1 MPRIAKADLDVSDP
15 QQTASKGL
23 GLQCRCPVLGR
34 VMANKALDVLA
45 VDDPVAI
52 AVVRIGLAVGDEG
65 IQEGGGHRLG
75 PRIRRVDTTAEG
87 GADESEGQR
96 GGDREGQRYPQP
108 AKAAEADRGLSSLPG
123 KRGFGGGVLKDA
135 GRPGFAQL
143 IQEDVNRVAAHAEFS
158 LSTTN

>member
-52 AVVRIGLAVGDEG
+52 AVVRIGLAIGDEG
-65 IQEGGGHRLG
+65 IREGGGHRLG
-75 PRIRRVDTTAEG
+75 PRIRRIDTAAEG

-96 GGDREGQRYPQP
+96 SGGRERHRYPQP
-108 AKAAEADRGLSSLPG
+108 AKATEAYRRLASLPR
-123 KRGFGGGVLKDA
+123 KRGSGGRLLKDA
-135 GRPGFAQL
+135 GRSGFTQL
-143 IQEDVNRVAAHAEFS
+143 AEKVVHWVAAHVEFS
-158 LSTTN
+158 LS